1 MIEIENEHLN
11 RFVSAILILIHQK
24 SAEYFYSIMKISSGD
39 FGREGIIRIC
49 KYFTGFPQMQSWT
62 GYDKIQSFLDSSL
75 QPLLEAY
82 ISIHANSIEPE
93 VPEKLRE
100 YLTVHLQQNPKKVL
114 AAISNISKTRF
125 DVNLEKTIEIVNIP
139 DKIESII
146 GIMSNAERRTKLKVF
161 YWALE
166 NFYDS
171 NQKFASQLLGELLT
185 RDPTKEIGLDF
196 NDESIVSETIEI
208 LSFLLIK
215 VTDEE
220 SLQLVLAIV
229 ALCIS
234 DLGEFSFETRKNIK
248 SSILNPIQTL
258 CASTESESLR
268 QLATDLVQLITT
280 GGAFKPDTIERKK
293 SESVKIT
300 NKQEVPPSHEKIQRM
315 SKMTISDWSDHLN
328 DPLLPIRAGAIRE
341 LTKSLKQG
349 ELDKAQTENL
359 KTASYISIQNSDPFL
374 FLSGIEALATLALQ
388 DDEIMTDLI
397 RIFKEN
403 KSPKLTLQIGEI
415 LARICSRMGDLAAHY
430 SSIIIPVLLSSAS
443 KSNIDELLIAS
454 SISAAADLLPLLGF
468 YIHDIQ
474 VRLSWVFS

>member
-1 MIEIENEHLN
+1 
-11 RFVSAILILIHQK
+11 
-24 SAEYFYSIMKISSGD
+24 MKISSD
-39 FGREGIIRIC
+39 EITRVGIIRIC
-49 KYFTGFPQMQSWT
+49 KYFTGFPQMESWA
-62 GYDKIQSFLDSSL
+62 GFDQIQSFLGTTL
-75 QPLLEAY
+75 PPMLEAY
-82 ISIHANSIEPE
+82 VSTHANSIEPE

-100 YLTVHLQQNPKKVL
+100 YLAVHLQEKPNQVL
-114 AAISNISKTRF
+114 EIISNISKTRF
-125 DVNLEKTIEIVNIP
+125 DVNLEKASETVNTH
-139 DKIESII
+139 DKIESVIR
-146 GIMSNAERRTKLKVF
+146 IMSRSERRTKLKVF
-161 YWALE
+161 HWALE

-171 NQKFASQLLGELLT
+171 SQKFAGQLLGELLS
-185 RDPTKEIGLDF
+185 RDPTNEIGLDF
-196 NDESIVSETIEI
+196 TDENIVSETIEI
-208 LSFLLIK
+208 LSYLLIK

-248 SSILNPIQTL
+248 ISILNPIQCL
-258 CASTESESLR
+258 CASTESESVR
-268 QLATDLVQLITT
+268 HVATDLVQLITT

-293 SESVKIT
+293 TESVKT
-300 NKQEVPPSHEKIQRM
+300 EEASPSPELSQRM

-341 LTKSLKQG
+341 LTKSLKHG
-349 ELDKAQTENL
+349 ELDKTLIEKL
-359 KTASYISIQNSDPFL
+359 KTSAYISIQNSDPFL

-388 DDEIMTDLI
+388 DDEIMVDLI
-397 RIFKEN
+397 RIFREN

-430 SSIIIPVLLSSAS
+430 SSIIIPVLLSTAS
-443 KSNIDELLIAS
+443 NSNLDELLIAS

-474 VRLSWVFS
+474 VRIL